1 MTGGQRNHGRKEKV
15 LYFIVLM
22 AFFPLLFLNNE
33 VLHCHFAWVPV
44 NYEANAAFITVS
56 PASSPEKILNFY

>member
-1 MTGGQRNHGRKEKV
+1 
-15 LYFIVLM
+15 M